1 MFCVLGVGRL
11 KLHIEYGIMQDVM
24 SVTYEKC
31 HQTRNNLLC
40 QFISRILVEQEVV
53 PKNLQ
58 FLSSLLLQL
67 NVARG

>member
-1 MFCVLGVGRL
+1 MR
-11 KLHIEYGIMQDVM
+11 
-24 SVTYEKC
+24 SVIK
-31 HQTRNNLLC
+31 TRNNLLF
-40 QFISRILVEQEVV
+40 QFISRMLVEQEVV